1 MTVSSISSQSTP
13 SLPLLHL
20 MHLASPALPVGGYA
34 YSQGLE
40 FAIDSGLLKDRDA
53 VADWLQGVLLNGL
66 ALLEMPIILRVYDAL
81 NASGDAELNYWN
93 NYLQACRETGELLL
107 EDTQQGEALA
117 RLINGLTLVELAPA
131 KERLATVEG
140 TPSFAIA
147 FALAAFSFN
156 ANAEGCLQAFA
167 YSWLENQVAAATKL
181 VPLGQTAAQQ
191 LLLELL
197 PLVDS
202 AIAAAKRCST
212 DAIGVSL
219 PGQVMASSLHEY
231 QYSRLFRS

>member
-1 MTVSSISSQSTP
+1 MTVSHIAPQSAP
-13 SLPLLHL
+13 GLPLLHL

-40 FAIDSGLLKDRDA
+40 FAIDSGLLKNRDA
-53 VADWLQGVLLNGL
+53 VADWLQGVFMQGL
-66 ALLEMPIILRVYDAL
+66 ALLEMPVIVQAYSALANDDLEAL
-81 NASGDAELNYWN
+81 NSWN
-93 NYLQACRETGELLL
+93 DYLQACRETGELLL

-117 RLINGLTLVELAPA
+117 RLINGLTLPELVAA
-131 KERLATVEG
+131 QQQLKAIDG

-147 FALAAFSFN
+147 FAMAAFSFQ
-156 ANAEGCLQAFA
+156 ATVDGCLQAFA

-197 PLVDS
+197 PLVEE
-202 AIAAAKRCST
+202 AIAAAKACSV
-212 DAIGVSL
+212 DAIGISL